1 MPTLPEPP
9 PKKSEKANSDSA
21 VPARPVRSLA
31 SVRPGRALS
40 RHSPLQ
46 RTVGTQASTT
56 LSNSGMYVLY
66 NRLASRTRGMLLL
79 AKHFARKPNMPLLTL
94 PEAGASGLS
103 ERAKAL
109 VFEDPRSQALLER
122 VRSVAG
128 SDAPV
133 LLFGE
138 TGTGRELVARYIHDL
153 SLRRGGPFLATN
165 CGSFPASELEAELFG
180 APKTAAS
187 NATPARTGVLETA
200 QGGTLFLDALGDVP
214 QVIQAKL
221 VRALEDQQFR
231 KLGSRRYQPLDVR
244 LIVASNVQL
253 GEAVT
258 AGHFRADLLRLVSA
272 TKLEVPPLRK
282 RPGDILPLARHF
294 LQFYQQRIGIGSRSL
309 SAEAEEM
316 LLEHRWPGNIR
327 ELETAI
333 HHALLRCR
341 GRFVTPQDL
350 RLDPLQPKV
359 AANGASPLA
368 DLERA
373 LQQLFDES
381 PPNLHELLDE
391 TVMRSAYR
399 YSGQNQLKTARLLG
413 ISRNVVRARL
423 IQYGEVA
430 GVLRSAPV
438 NGEQAR
444 DLGVTP
450 ERAARSAPRARK
462 PVRFGYQ
469 RFGLLKLIRARGFL
483 EAALS
488 GLGYAV
494 EWCHYPSGIRLID
507 AFRSGELSLGVV
519 GEGPP
524 IFAQAS
530 AVPVVY
536 VAAEAP
542 APEAEA
548 IVVLRDSPI
557 RDVAGLAGKKVALLQ
572 GSATHYLLIRALEE
586 AGLQYG
592 DVTIKFLFQDAARVA
607 FEHRDVDA
615 WVIGDPTL
623 AELEQSLP
631 IRTLRNGKGL
641 ATNPAYY
648 LATREFAEA
657 HPQVLELFRQELQS
671 AQRWALANVEE
682 AAKSLAPQVGI
693 AREAIGVSL
702 KRSLGESLRQPEI
715 IASQQRIADAFFRLK
730 LIPHPVSVAEA
741 AWPAGA

>member
-1 MPTLPEPP
+1 MPTTLLSLP
-9 PKKSEKANSDSA
+9 D
-21 VPARPVRSLA
+21 
-31 SVRPGRALS
+31 
-40 RHSPLQ
+40 
-46 RTVGTQASTT
+46 
-56 LSNSGMYVLY
+56 
-66 NRLASRTRGMLLL
+66 
-79 AKHFARKPNMPLLTL
+79 
-94 PEAGASGLS
+94 AGSSGLS

-109 VFEDPRSQALLER
+109 VFEDPCSQALLEQAR
-122 VRSVAG
+122 ALAG

-138 TGTGRELVARYIHDL
+138 TGTGRELLARFIHDL
-153 SLRRGGPFLATN
+153 SLRRGGPFLAIN
-165 CGSFPASELEAELFG
+165 CASFQASVLEAELFG
-180 APKTAAS
+180 AQKTATPA
-187 NATPARTGVLETA
+187 AAPARTGVLETA
-200 QGGTLFLDALGDVP
+200 RGGTLFLDALGDVP
-214 QVIQAKL
+214 QATQAKL
-221 VRALEDQQFR
+221 VRALQDQQFR
-231 KLGSRRYQPLDVR
+231 KLGSRRYKPLDVR

-272 TKLEVPPLRK
+272 AKLEVPPLRR

-309 SAEAEEM
+309 SAEAEEI

-350 RLDPLQPKV
+350 RLSAVHPK
-359 AANGASPLA
+359 ADGNGASPLGA
-368 DLERA
+368 FERA
-373 LQQLFDES
+373 LQQLFEQS

-430 GVLRSAPV
+430 GLLRSSPPGSLA
-438 NGEQAR
+438 AR
-444 DLGVTP
+444 DDAP
-450 ERAARSAPRARK
+450 ASERPARPAPRARK
-462 PVRFGYQ
+462 AVRFGYQ
-469 RFGLLKLIRARGFL
+469 RFGLLKLIRARGDL

-494 EWCHYPSGIRLID
+494 EWCHYPSGVRLVD

-530 AVPVVY
+530 SVPVVY
-536 VAAEAP
+536 VAAEAA

-557 RDVAGLAGKKVALLQ
+557 RDVAGLRGKKLALLQ
-572 GSATHYLLIRALEE
+572 GSAAHYLLIRALEE

-623 AELEQSLP
+623 AELEQTLP
-631 IRTLRNGKGL
+631 IRTLRNGTGL

-657 HPQVLELFRQELQS
+657 NPQVLDLFRQELLS
-671 AQRWALANVEE
+671 AQRWALDNMEE
-682 AAKSLAPQVGI
+682 AARSLAPQVGI

-702 KRSLGESLRQPEI
+702 RRSLGESLRPAEI
-715 IASQQRIADAFFRLK
+715 IDSQQRIADAFFRLK
-730 LIPHPVSVAEA
+730 LIPHAVSVAEA
-741 AWPAGA
+741 AWPSSA

>member
-1 MPTLPEPP
+1 MT
-9 PKKSEKANSDSA
+9 
-21 VPARPVRSLA
+21 
-31 SVRPGRALS
+31 
-40 RHSPLQ
+40 
-46 RTVGTQASTT
+46 
-56 LSNSGMYVLY
+56 
-66 NRLASRTRGMLLL
+66 
-79 AKHFARKPNMPLLTL
+79 LLTL
-94 PEAGASGLS
+94 PDAGSSGLS

-109 VFEDPRSQALLER
+109 VFEDPRSQALLEEVQR
-122 VRSVAG
+122 VAG

-138 TGTGRELVARYIHDL
+138 SGTGRELLARYIHDL
-153 SLRRGGPFLATN
+153 SLRRSGPFLATN
-165 CGSFPASELEAELFG
+165 CASFRASELEAELFG
-180 APKTAAS
+180 AQRTTTPAA
-187 NATPARTGVLETA
+187 APARTGVLETA

-214 QVIQAKL
+214 QATQAKL

-231 KLGSRRYQPLDVR
+231 KLGSRRHKPLDVR
-244 LIVASNVQL
+244 LIVATDVQL

-258 AGHFRADLLRLVSA
+258 AGHFRADLLRLVSKA
-272 TKLEVPPLRK
+272 KLEVPPLRK

-309 SAEAEEM
+309 SAEAEEL

-350 RLDPLQPKV
+350 RLSAVYPK
-359 AANGASPLA
+359 ADGNSASPLA

-373 LQQLFDES
+373 LQQLFEQS

-430 GVLRSAPV
+430 GLLRSSPPSGVGAAAGSGEDAPS
-438 NGEQAR
+438 
-444 DLGVTP
+444 
-450 ERAARSAPRARK
+450 ERPTRPAPRARR

-469 RFGLLKLIRARGFL
+469 RFGLLKLIRARGYL

-494 EWCHYPSGIRLID
+494 EWCHYPSGIRLVD

-557 RDVAGLAGKKVALLQ
+557 RDVAGLRGKKVALLQ

-586 AGLQYG
+586 AGLEYG

-623 AELEQSLP
+623 AELEQTLP
-631 IRTLRNGKGL
+631 IRILRDGKGL

-657 HPQVLELFRQELQS
+657 NPQVLDLFRQELLS
-671 AQRWALANVEE
+671 AQRWALANMEE

-702 KRSLGESLRQPEI
+702 KRSLGESLRPTEI

-730 LIPHPVSVAEA
+730 LIPRAVSVADA
-741 AWPAGA
+741 AWPSSA

>member
-1 MPTLPEPP
+1 
-9 PKKSEKANSDSA
+9 
-21 VPARPVRSLA
+21 
-31 SVRPGRALS
+31 
-40 RHSPLQ
+40 
-46 RTVGTQASTT
+46 
-56 LSNSGMYVLY
+56 
-66 NRLASRTRGMLLL
+66 
-79 AKHFARKPNMPLLTL
+79 MPLLTL
-94 PEAGASGLS
+94 PDAGSSGLS

-109 VFEDPRSQALLER
+109 VFEDPRSQALLEEA
-122 VRSVAG
+122 RSVAG

-138 TGTGRELVARYIHDL
+138 TGTGRELLARYIHEL
-153 SLRRGGPFLATN
+153 SLRRTGPFLAAN
-165 CGSFPASELEAELFG
+165 CASFPSNELEAELFG
-180 APKTAAS
+180 AEKTAAP
-187 NATPARTGVLETA
+187 AAAARTGLLETA
-200 QGGTLFLDALGDVP
+200 QGGTLFIDAIGDVP
-214 QVIQAKL
+214 QPIQAKL
-221 VRALEDQQFR
+221 VRALEEQQFR
-231 KLGSRRYQPLDVR
+231 RLGSRRYKPLDLR
-244 LIVASNVQL
+244 LIIATNVQL
-253 GEAVT
+253 GEAVA
-258 AGHFRADLLRLVSA
+258 AGHFRADLLRLIA
-272 TKLEVPPLRK
+272 TTKLEVPPLRK

-294 LQFYQQRIGIGSRSL
+294 LQLYQQRIGIGSRAL
-309 SAEAEEM
+309 SAEAEEL

-341 GRFVTPQDL
+341 GRFVTPLDL
-350 RLDPLQPKV
+350 RLGSGQAQ
-359 AANGASPLA
+359 AASGGASPLA

-373 LQQLFDES
+373 LQQLFEES
-381 PPNLHELLDE
+381 PPNLHELIDE
-391 TVMRSAYR
+391 AVLRSAYR
-399 YSGQNQLKTARLLG
+399 HSGQNQLKTARLLG

-430 GVLRSAPV
+430 GLLRSSPPSGAAAEDAP
-438 NGEQAR
+438 AA
-444 DLGVTP
+444 
-450 ERAARSAPRARK
+450 ERPPRPAPRARR

-469 RFGLLKLIRARGFL
+469 RGGLLKLIRARGFL

-548 IVVLRDSPI
+548 IVVLHDSPI
-557 RDVAGLAGKKVALLQ
+557 RSVAGLKGKKVALLQ
-572 GSATHYLLIRALEE
+572 GSNAHYLLIRALEE

-592 DVTIKFLFQDAARVA
+592 DVSLKFLFQDAARVA

-615 WVIGDPTL
+615 WVIGDPAL
-623 AELEQSLP
+623 AEMEQALP
-631 IRTLRNGKGL
+631 LRVLRDGKGL
-641 ATNPAYY
+641 TTNPAYY
-648 LATREFAEA
+648 LAARDFAEA
-657 HPQVLELFRQELQS
+657 HPQVIKLFRQELES
-671 AQRWALANVEE
+671 AQRWALENVEE

-702 KRSLGESLRQPEI
+702 KRSLGESLRHAEI
-715 IASQQRIADAFFRLK
+715 IASQQRVADAFFRLK
-730 LIPHPVSVAEA
+730 LIPRPVSVADV
-741 AWPAGA
+741 AWPSSV

>member
-1 MPTLPEPP
+1 MT
-9 PKKSEKANSDSA
+9 
-21 VPARPVRSLA
+21 
-31 SVRPGRALS
+31 
-40 RHSPLQ
+40 
-46 RTVGTQASTT
+46 
-56 LSNSGMYVLY
+56 
-66 NRLASRTRGMLLL
+66 
-79 AKHFARKPNMPLLTL
+79 LLTL
-94 PEAGASGLS
+94 PDAGSSGLS

-109 VFEDPRSQALLER
+109 VFEDPRSQALLEQ
-122 VRSVAG
+122 VRAVAG
-128 SDAPV
+128 NDAPV

-138 TGTGRELVARYIHDL
+138 TGTGRELLARYIHEL
-153 SLRRGGPFLATN
+153 SLRRSGPFLATN
-165 CGSFPASELEAELFG
+165 CASFQGTELEAELFG
-180 APKTAAS
+180 AQKTAAPA
-187 NATPARTGVLETA
+187 ATPARTGVLETA
-200 QGGTLFLDALGDVP
+200 QGGTLFLDAIGDVP
-214 QVIQAKL
+214 QSTQAKL
-221 VRALEDQQFR
+221 MRVLEDQQFR
-231 KLGSRRYQPLDVR
+231 KLGSRRYQPLNVR

-258 AGHFRADLLRLVSA
+258 AGHFRADLLRLVSTA
-272 TKLEVPPLRK
+272 KLEVPPLRK

-294 LQFYQQRIGIGSRSL
+294 LQFYQQRIGIGSRAL
-309 SAEAEEM
+309 SAEAEEI

-350 RLDPLQPKV
+350 RLSAVHPK
-359 AANGASPLA
+359 ANGNSASPLA

-399 YSGQNQLKTARLLG
+399 HSGQNQLKTARLLG

-430 GVLRSAPV
+430 GLLRASTSSSAGAPADAAAS
-438 NGEQAR
+438 ERPAR
-444 DLGVTP
+444 P
-450 ERAARSAPRARK
+450 APRARR

-530 AVPVVY
+530 AVPIVY
-536 VAAEAP
+536 VAAEAA

-548 IVVLRDSPI
+548 IVVLKDSPI
-557 RDVAGLAGKKVALLQ
+557 RSVAGLRGKKVALLQ

-592 DVTIKFLFQDAARVA
+592 DVAVKFLFQDAARVA

-623 AELEQSLP
+623 AELEQTLP
-631 IRTLRNGKGL
+631 IRVLRDGKGL

-657 HPQVLELFRQELQS
+657 HPQVLDLFRQELLS
-671 AQRWALANVEE
+671 AQRWALDNVDE

-741 AWPAGA
+741 AWPSSA

>member
-1 MPTLPEPP
+1 MT
-9 PKKSEKANSDSA
+9 
-21 VPARPVRSLA
+21 
-31 SVRPGRALS
+31 
-40 RHSPLQ
+40 
-46 RTVGTQASTT
+46 
-56 LSNSGMYVLY
+56 
-66 NRLASRTRGMLLL
+66 
-79 AKHFARKPNMPLLTL
+79 LLTL
-94 PEAGASGLS
+94 PDAGSSGLS

-109 VFEDPRSQALLER
+109 VFEDPRSRRLLEQ
-122 VRSVAG
+122 VRGVAG

-138 TGTGRELVARYIHDL
+138 TGTGRELLARYVHEL
-153 SLRRGGPFLATN
+153 SLRRSGPFLATN
-165 CGSFPASELEAELFG
+165 CASFPASELDAELFG
-180 APKTAAS
+180 AQKATAPIAR
-187 NATPARTGVLETA
+187 PARTGVLETA

-214 QVIQAKL
+214 QPIQAKL

-231 KLGSRRYQPLDVR
+231 KLGSRRHQPLNVR

-258 AGHFRADLLRLVSA
+258 AGHFRADLLRLVS
-272 TKLEVPPLRK
+272 TSKLEVPPLRK

-294 LQFYQQRIGIGSRSL
+294 LQLYQQRIGIGSRAL
-309 SAEAEEM
+309 SAEAEEL
-316 LLEHRWPGNIR
+316 LLEHGWPGNIR

-350 RLDPLQPKV
+350 RLSTASPRTDGK
-359 AANGASPLA
+359 GASPLS
-368 DLERA
+368 DFERA
-373 LQQLFDES
+373 LQQLFEES

-391 TVMRSAYR
+391 TIMRAAYR
-399 YSGQNQLKTARLLG
+399 YAGQNQLKTARLLG

-430 GVLRSAPV
+430 GLLRNPPPSDA
-438 NGEQAR
+438 
-444 DLGVTP
+444 TP
-450 ERAARSAPRARK
+450 DDEASTERATRPAPRARR

-469 RFGLLKLIRARGFL
+469 RFGLLKLIRARGLL

-488 GLGYAV
+488 GMGYAV

-524 IFAQAS
+524 IFAQAA

-557 RDVAGLAGKKVALLQ
+557 RSVAGLRGKKVALIQ

-615 WVIGDPTL
+615 CVVGDPTL

-631 IRTLRNGKGL
+631 IRILRDGKGL
-641 ATNPAYY
+641 ASNPAYY
-648 LATREFAEA
+648 LATRAFAEA
-657 HPQVLELFRQELQS
+657 HPQVLDLFREELLS
-671 AQRWALANVEE
+671 AQRWALSNVEE

-702 KRSLGESLRQPEI
+702 KRSLGESLRGPEI
-715 IASQQRIADAFFRLK
+715 IASQQRIADAFYRLK
-730 LIPHPVSVAEA
+730 LIPHPVSVADA
-741 AWPAGA
+741 AWPSPI

>member
-1 MPTLPEPP
+1 
-9 PKKSEKANSDSA
+9 
-21 VPARPVRSLA
+21 
-31 SVRPGRALS
+31 
-40 RHSPLQ
+40 
-46 RTVGTQASTT
+46 
-56 LSNSGMYVLY
+56 
-66 NRLASRTRGMLLL
+66 
-79 AKHFARKPNMPLLTL
+79 MPLLTL
-94 PEAGASGLS
+94 PDAGSSGLS

-109 VFEDPRSQALLER
+109 VFEDPRSQVLLEQ

-133 LLFGE
+133 LLSGE
-138 TGTGRELVARYIHDL
+138 TGTGRELLARYIHDV
-153 SLRRGGPFLATN
+153 SLRRSGPFLTTN
-165 CGSFPASELEAELFG
+165 CASFQANELEAELFG
-180 APKTAAS
+180 AQKTAAPA
-187 NATPARTGVLETA
+187 ATRARTGVLEMA

-214 QVIQAKL
+214 QTTQAKL

-231 KLGSRRYQPLDVR
+231 RLGSRRPRPLNVR
-244 LIVASNVQL
+244 FIVASNVQL
-253 GEAVT
+253 AEAVS
-258 AGHFRADLLRLVSA
+258 AGHFRADLLRLISTVR
-272 TKLEVPPLRK
+272 LEVPALRK

-294 LQFYQQRIGIGSRSL
+294 LQFYQQRIGIGSRAL
-309 SAEAEEM
+309 SAEAEEV

-350 RLDPLQPKV
+350 RLSAVYPKPEGG
-359 AANGASPLA
+359 NSASPLA

-373 LQQLFDES
+373 LHQLFDES
-381 PPNLHELLDE
+381 PPNLHELLEE

-399 YSGQNQLKTARLLG
+399 HSGHNQLKTARLLG

-423 IQYGEVA
+423 IEYGEVA
-430 GVLRSAPV
+430 GLLRNPPSSAALP
-438 NGEQAR
+438 R
-444 DLGVTP
+444 DDDTVSPRRIRT
-450 ERAARSAPRARK
+450 APRARK
-462 PVRFGYQ
+462 AVRFGYQ

-524 IFAQAS
+524 IFAQSA

-548 IVVLRDSPI
+548 IVVLKDSPI
-557 RDVAGLAGKKVALLQ
+557 RSVAGLRGKKVALLQ

-592 DVTIKFLFQDAARVA
+592 DVTLKFLFQDAARVA

-631 IRTLRNGKGL
+631 IRILRNGKGL

-657 HPQVLELFRQELQS
+657 HPQVLELFREELLS
-671 AQRWALANVEE
+671 AQRWALENVDE

-702 KRSLGESLRQPEI
+702 RRSLGESLHQAEI
-715 IASQQRIADAFFRLK
+715 IDSQQRIADAFFRVK
-730 LIPHPVSVAEA
+730 LIPRPVSVAEA
-741 AWPAGA
+741 AWP